1 VRLNANLCHLIKAPL
16 YFAPSSDFFCLILML
31 QEEAASTSKST
42 AEETIEEGGGATME
56 GLARQALL
64 AARVFHLIP
73 VEKAR
78 ERFVFFIK
86 HSKSVLIYEI
96 IGISCKGASPPCH

>member
-1 VRLNANLCHLIKAPL
+1 LNTSYADPDILQANT
-16 YFAPSSDFFCLILML
+16 
-31 QEEAASTSKST
+31 ASTSKKT
-42 AEETIEEGGGATME
+42 ATEETTEEPTGALME

-78 ERFVFFIK
+78 ER
-86 HSKSVLIYEI
+86 
-96 IGISCKGASPPCH
+96 

>member
-1 VRLNANLCHLIKAPL
+1 MQADGVG
-16 YFAPSSDFFCLILML
+16 
-31 QEEAASTSKST
+31 TSKST
-42 AEETIEEGGGATME
+42 TEETIEEGSGVIME

-78 ERFVFFIK
+78 ERYFVV
-86 HSKSVLIYEI
+86 S
-96 IGISCKGASPPCH
+96 

>member
-1 VRLNANLCHLIKAPL
+1 MKRINLHFK
-16 YFAPSSDFFCLILML
+16 YTYSDPDIL
-31 QEEAASTSKST
+31 QADSASASKKST
-42 AEETIEEGGGATME
+42 TEETTTEEPTGALME

-78 ERFVFFIK
+78 ERF
-86 HSKSVLIYEI
+86 
-96 IGISCKGASPPCH
+96 P

>member
-1 VRLNANLCHLIKAPL
+1 MHSNNDFDSEALWSLDLNKLKFYEIPYADPDI
-16 YFAPSSDFFCLILML
+16 SQDTT
-31 QEEAASTSKST
+31 ASTSNKT
-42 AEETIEEGGGATME
+42 TKEETVEEPTGALME

-78 ERFVFFIK
+78 ERLPYNKIIKIAFVEGT
-86 HSKSVLIYEI
+86 VV
-96 IGISCKGASPPCH
+96 

>member
-1 VRLNANLCHLIKAPL
+1 LNSSYADQDILQANT
-16 YFAPSSDFFCLILML
+16 
-31 QEEAASTSKST
+31 ASTSKKT
-42 AEETIEEGGGATME
+42 ATEETIEEPTGALME

-78 ERFVFFIK
+78 ER
-86 HSKSVLIYEI
+86 LL
-96 IGISCKGASPPCH
+96 